1 MEPGS
6 TSSNTSR
13 IAAFS
18 DAVIAILMTIMVLDL
33 RPPGSELRHHTFAEL
48 VHYLTP
54 KLTVY
59 ALSFVIIAK
68 MWVSHHRLFCAATHV
83 TTPLLWLNNL
93 LLFWM
98 SLIPFATGFVSED
111 QTRPVAVATYGMVLC
126 LNAFSFTLLRHYV
139 VTHLSPGNKD
149 IHPHI
154 MRYSIGAMAL
164 YALGAALAYVSTYLS
179 FVLFILV
186 PILSIPIDR
195 EPRAP
200 AARPGAATTD
210 Q

>member
-1 MEPGS
+1 MEPAS
-6 TSSNTSR
+6 TSPSTSR
-13 IAAFS
+13 VEAFS

-33 RPPGSELRHHTFAEL
+33 KPPGHALKHHTIAEL

-68 MWVSHHRLFCAATHV
+68 MWVSHQRLFSAVTHV

-111 QTRPVAVATYGMVLC
+111 QTRPVAVATYGAVLC

-139 VTHLSPGNKD
+139 VTHLSPDSKD

-164 YALGAALAYVSTYLS
+164 YALGAVLAYVSTYLS

-186 PILSIPIDR
+186 PIMSIPIDR
-195 EPRAP
+195 NGREADAKSPP
-200 AARPGAATTD
+200 PTD
-210 Q
+210 R

>member
-1 MEPGS
+1 MEPAS
-6 TSSNTSR
+6 TLPGTSR
-13 IAAFS
+13 IEAFS

-33 RPPGSELRHHTFAEL
+33 RPPGSELRHHTFVEL

-111 QTRPVAVATYGMVLC
+111 QTRPIAVATYGTVLC
-126 LNAFSFTLLRHYV
+126 LNAFS
-139 VTHLSPGNKD
+139 LSL
-149 IHPHI
+149 IHI
-154 MRYSIGAMAL
+154 
-164 YALGAALAYVSTYLS
+164 
-179 FVLFILV
+179 
-186 PILSIPIDR
+186 
-195 EPRAP
+195 
-200 AARPGAATTD
+200 
-210 Q
+210 

>member
-1 MEPGS
+1 MEPASKLPG
-6 TSSNTSR
+6 TSR
-13 IAAFS
+13 VEAFS

-33 RPPGSELRHHTFAEL
+33 KPPGHALKHHTIAEL

-68 MWVSHHRLFCAATHV
+68 MWVSHHRLFCAVTHV

-98 SLIPFATGFVSED
+98 SLIPFATAFVSED
-111 QTRPVAVATYGMVLC
+111 QTRPVAVATYGTVLC
-126 LNAFSFTLLRHYV
+126 LNALSFTLLRHYV
-139 VTHLSPGNKD
+139 VTRLSPTAD
-149 IHPHI
+149 IHPQI

-186 PILSIPIDR
+186 PIMSIPIDR
-195 EPRAP
+195 YRDAD
-200 AARPGAATTD
+200 AG
-210 Q
+210 

>member
-1 MEPGS
+1 MEPVSTLPS
-6 TSSNTSR
+6 TSR
-13 IAAFS
+13 VEAFS

-33 RPPGSELRHHTFAEL
+33 KPPGHALKHHTIAEL

-54 KLTVY
+54 KLSVY
-59 ALSFVIIAK
+59 ALSFIIIAK
-68 MWVSHHRLFCAATHV
+68 MWVSHHRLFCAVKHV
-83 TTPLLWLNNL
+83 TTPLLWRNNL

-111 QTRPVAVATYGMVLC
+111 QTRPIAVATYGTILC

-139 VTHLSPGNKD
+139 VTHLSPGGKD

-154 MRYSIGAMAL
+154 IRYSVGAMAL

-179 FVLFILV
+179 FLLFILV
-186 PILSIPIDR
+186 PIMSIPIDR
-195 EPRAP
+195 NGREADTKSQSPTVAE
-200 AARPGAATTD
+200 
-210 Q
+210 

>member
-1 MEPGS
+1 MEPAS
-6 TSSNTSR
+6 TLPRTSR
-13 IAAFS
+13 VEAFS
-18 DAVIAILMTIMVLDL
+18 DGVIAILMTIMVLDL
-33 RPPGSELRHHTFAEL
+33 KPPGHALKHHTAAEL

-68 MWVSHHRLFCAATHV
+68 MWVSHHRLFCAARHT

-111 QTRPVAVATYGMVLC
+111 QTRPIAVATYGTVLFF
-126 LNAFSFTLLRHYV
+126 NAFSFTLLRHYV
-139 VTHLSPGNKD
+139 VTHLASGSKD
-149 IHPHI
+149 IHPRI
-154 MRYSIGAMAL
+154 MRYSIAAMAL

-186 PILSIPIDR
+186 PIMSIPIDR
-195 EPRAP
+195 NGQVADAKSQSQPS
-200 AARPGAATTD
+200 
-210 Q
+210 

>member
-1 MEPGS
+1 MEPASKLPG
-6 TSSNTSR
+6 TSR
-13 IAAFS
+13 VEAFS

-33 RPPGSELRHHTFAEL
+33 KPPGHALKHHTIAEL

-68 MWVSHHRLFCAATHV
+68 MWVSHHRLFCAVTHV

-98 SLIPFATGFVSED
+98 SLIPFATAFVSED
-111 QTRPVAVATYGMVLC
+111 QTRPVAVATYGAVLC

-139 VTHLSPGNKD
+139 VTRLAPAKD
-149 IHPHI
+149 IHPQI

-186 PILSIPIDR
+186 PIMSIPIDR
-195 EPRAP
+195 YRDAD
-200 AARPGAATTD
+200 AG
-210 Q
+210 

>member
-1 MEPGS
+1 MKSSSQLPG
-6 TSSNTSR
+6 TSR
-13 IAAFS
+13 IEAFS

-33 RPPGSELRHHTFAEL
+33 RPPGHELKHHTVAEL

-68 MWVSHHRLFCAATHV
+68 MWVSHHRLFYAAKHV

-111 QTRPVAVATYGMVLC
+111 QTRPVAVATYGAVLC

-139 VTHLSPGNKD
+139 VTHLCPGGQD

-154 MRYSIGAMAL
+154 IRYSIGAMAL

-186 PILSIPIDR
+186 PIMSIPIDR
-195 EPRAP
+195 DRREP
-200 AARPGAATTD
+200 AA
-210 Q
+210 

>member
-1 MEPGS
+1 MDTGSKSPG
-6 TSSNTSR
+6 TGR
-13 IAAFS
+13 IEAFS

-33 RPPGSELRHHTFAEL
+33 RPPGHELRHHTFAEL

-68 MWVSHHRLFCAATHV
+68 MWVSHHRLFCAATQV

-111 QTRPVAVATYGMVLC
+111 QTRPVAVATYGAVLC

-139 VTHLSPGNKD
+139 VTHLCPVGED
-149 IHPHI
+149 LHPHL

-186 PILSIPIDR
+186 PIMSIPIDR
-195 EPRAP
+195 YRSAP
-200 AARPGAATTD
+200 AGKEAVAANE
-210 Q
+210 

>member
-1 MEPGS
+1 MAPASTLPG
-6 TSSNTSR
+6 TNR
-13 IAAFS
+13 IEAFS

-33 RPPGSELRHHTFAEL
+33 RPPGHELKHHTVAEL

-68 MWVSHHRLFCAATHV
+68 MWVSHHRLFCSVTHV
-83 TTPLLWLNNL
+83 TTTLLWLNNL

-111 QTRPVAVATYGMVLC
+111 QTKPVAVATYGAVLC

-139 VTHLSPGNKD
+139 VTHLAPGSRD
-149 IHPHI
+149 IHPRI
-154 MRYSIGAMAL
+154 IRYSIGAMAL

-186 PILSIPIDR
+186 PIISIPIDR
-195 EPRAP
+195 HGRGDAS
-200 AARPGAATTD
+200 
-210 Q
+210 

>member
-1 MEPGS
+1 MEPAS
-6 TSSNTSR
+6 TLPSTSR
-13 IAAFS
+13 IEAFS

-33 RPPGSELRHHTFAEL
+33 KPPPGQELKHHTIAEL
-48 VHYLTP
+48 LHYLTP

-68 MWVSHHRLFCAATHV
+68 MWVSHHRLIGAAKH
-83 TTPLLWLNNL
+83 TTTSLLWLNNL

-111 QTRPVAVATYGMVLC
+111 QTRPVAVATYGVVLC

-139 VTHLSPGNKD
+139 VTHLSPGSKD
-149 IHPHI
+149 IHPQI
-154 MRYSIGAMAL
+154 IRYSIGAMAL

-186 PILSIPIDR
+186 PIISIPIDR
-195 EPRAP
+195 YGRG
-200 AARPGAATTD
+200 GAS
-210 Q
+210 